1 MHPSSF
7 LGALVGVWR
16 MVAEL
21 FSRPWFVFV
30 ASLVGSLC
38 ITFGPWFIKQ
48 VCSGRTARSPH
59 HDSAFSHHSI
69 ATLGIQLS
77 EGIVFAWW
85 AKDEDLRHQRVAI
98 RGPGGIEHLRRF

>member
-21 FSRPWFVFV
+21 FSRPWFVFI

-48 VCSGRTARSPH
+48 VCGGLPGLHIMTV
-59 HDSAFSHHSI
+59 HSLTTPCKNGDR
-69 ATLGIQLS
+69 AKQD
-77 EGIVFAWW
+77 IVFSWW
-85 AKDEDLRHQRVAI
+85 SRAKTRHQRVAF
-98 RGPGGIEHLRRF
+98 RGLATF

>member
-1 MHPSSF
+1 MYPSSF
-7 LGALVGVWR
+7 LGALVVVWR

-21 FSRPWFVFV
+21 FSRLVCLRRFTRSFAVHYFRALV
-30 ASLVGSLC
+30 HQASVQ
-38 ITFGPWFIKQ
+38 WA
-48 VCSGRTARSPH
+48 ARSPH

-98 RGPGGIEHLRRF
+98 RGPGAIEHLRRF

>member
-1 MHPSSF
+1 MHSSSF

-21 FSRPWFVFV
+21 FSRPWFVFI

-48 VCSGRTARSPH
+48 VCGGLPGLHIMTV
-59 HDSAFSHHSI
+59 HSI
-69 ATLGIQLS
+69 TTPLQHWGSNSVKALS
-77 EGIVFAWW
+77 LHGG
-85 AKDEDLRHQRVAI
+85 QRTKTCGTNGLQFGARV
-98 RGPGGIEHLRRF
+98 P